1 MLKIIA
7 AVVLSIAVVGFLI
20 WFWART
26 PDNLAKWYCVPVT
39 LFGAAAVVAFWLFVA
54 CPTS

>member
-1 MLKIIA
+1 MLKIIM
-7 AVVLSIAVVGFLI
+7 AVVLSLAVAGFLI

-39 LFGAAAVVAFWLFVA
+39 LFGVAAVFVFWFFVA
-54 CPTS
+54 CPIS